1 MALRVV
7 RSSKSIAAV
16 SAFFTVK
23 IFCRRKIDSH
33 SQPSDLEIP
42 NIREGPPHA
51 VGPTNTACHVWS
63 LSGVSPLLACVE
75 ESVKRGTN
83 LVTTVIGFGMSAT
96 FIVFVCTRI
105 ICGRLRGGV
114 ESRMMYEIESRID
127 IEQPEHHVNDPE
139 SEPVLLDAI
148 PTLKFNQEAF
158 SSTEHTQCV
167 ICLADYKE
175 REVLRI
181 MPKCGHTFHLSC
193 IDIWLRKQSTC
204 PVCRLPLKNS
214 SETKHVRP
222 VTFTMSQTLD
232 ESHTSERNEED
243 TERHDEPIGASN
255 SLQPTSGEQEARQ

>member
-1 MALRVV
+1 MLG
-7 RSSKSIAAV
+7 S
-16 SAFFTVK
+16 
-23 IFCRRKIDSH
+23 
-33 SQPSDLEIP
+33 
-42 NIREGPPHA
+42 
-51 VGPTNTACHVWS
+51 
-63 LSGVSPLLACVE
+63 
-75 ESVKRGTN
+75 GTN

-127 IEQPEHHVNDPE
+127 LERPEHHVNDPD
-139 SEPVLLDAI
+139 SDPVLLDAI

-158 SSTEHTQCV
+158 SSLEHTQCV

-222 VTFTMSQTLD
+222 VTFTMSQSLD
-232 ESHTSERNEED
+232 ESHTSERNDEI
-243 TERHDEPIGASN
+243 ERHVEPTSTAASN

>member
-1 MALRVV
+1 MLG
-7 RSSKSIAAV
+7 S
-16 SAFFTVK
+16 
-23 IFCRRKIDSH
+23 
-33 SQPSDLEIP
+33 
-42 NIREGPPHA
+42 
-51 VGPTNTACHVWS
+51 
-63 LSGVSPLLACVE
+63 
-75 ESVKRGTN
+75 GTN
-83 LVTTVIGFGMSAT
+83 LVTTVIGFCMSAT

-127 IEQPEHHVNDPE
+127 IELPEYHVNDPE
-139 SEPVLLDAI
+139 QEPVLVDAI

-158 SSTEHTQCV
+158 SSIEDTQCV

-193 IDIWLRKQSTC
+193 IDTWLRKQSTC

-222 VTFTMSQTLD
+222 VTFTMSQYID
-232 ESHTSERNEED
+232 DSHTSERNED
-243 TERHDEPIGASN
+243 IERHVEPTVSN
-255 SLQPTSGEQEARQ
+255 SLQPTSGEPESRQ